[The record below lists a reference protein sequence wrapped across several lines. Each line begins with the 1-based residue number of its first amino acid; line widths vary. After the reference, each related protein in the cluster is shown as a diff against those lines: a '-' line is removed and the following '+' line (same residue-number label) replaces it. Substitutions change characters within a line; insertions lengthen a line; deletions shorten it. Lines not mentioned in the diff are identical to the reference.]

1 MKYGLLST
9 CRALLKPSWVRRGC
23 VEKHTNPIVTSPKMN
38 LRDVREVDSLLD
50 LNFVNGKQGN
60 CQEPSFIATITV
72 LECIQMSYIYLLITK
87 IVNSILY
94 PSKSK

>member
-38 LRDVREVDSLLD
+38 SRDVREVESCRAESEASNPQL
-50 LNFVNGKQGN
+50 Q
-60 CQEPSFIATITV
+60 IAQSDHNHTSTAKYY
-72 LECIQMSYIYLLITK
+72 QT
-87 IVNSILY
+87 
-94 PSKSK
+94 